1 MKGKCNSGGSGGIS
15 PNDAFLQVKA
25 PTGSIVTISKDGT
38 SKTKDE
44 NKAFVLNERPT
55 VSVYVF
61 SISSSQFGTW
71 TVTATRDTESNTDTI
86 VINSAKDYDLYI
98 GYHVPI
104 GIYQEVEFLQSTGS
118 QLMSIGYNPSYQ
130 TAIESELQATGWGQM
145 ITYGLSSDSDYVHKR
160 GDFSA
165 DQNSSCFSM
174 WFGGTFIN
182 MKSISSFPTD
192 KVLLEANL
200 STSGIVAKLSV
211 NGETTTKTTS
221 FSPGNYNGMYLFG
234 RDSLTFG
241 KVKIYYFKVW
251 NKSVWDSVLVRDL
264 YPCYRL
270 SDSVA
275 GLYDKVN
282 NVFYVR
288 SSGSG
293 SFIVGEDV

>member
-1 MKGKCNSGGSGGIS
+1 MSVTLNMVGGGGSGFS
-15 PNDAFLQVKA
+15 ATDAMLRVQA
-25 PTGSIVTISKDGT
+25 PTGSTVTISKDGT

-86 VINSAKDYDLYI
+86 VINSAKEYDLYI

-104 GIYQEVEFLQSTGS
+104 GIYQEVEFLQSTGAE
-118 QLMSIGYNPSYQ
+118 LISIGYNPNPK
-130 TAIESELQATGWGQM
+130 TAIKTELQATGWGQM
-145 ITYGLSSDSDYVHKR
+145 ITYGLSNDSDWVHRR
-160 GDFSA
+160 GDFAA
-165 DQNSSCFSM
+165 DQNSSCFGL
-174 WFGGTFIN
+174 WFGREFVD

-192 KVLLEANL
+192 KVLFESSL
-200 STSGIVAKLSV
+200 STSGIIAKLSV
-211 NGETTTKTTS
+211 NGETTTESIS
-221 FSPGNYNGMYLFG
+221 FSPGTYNGMYLFG
-234 RDSLTFG
+234 RDSSTFG

-251 NKSVWDSVLVRDL
+251 DNSVLVRDL